1 METDEK
7 QQPVD
12 IESLSENRIAM
23 LDKIWECIL
32 QQYQKKSEDHS
43 REFGA
48 GISCFMILKNPSE
61 GTNCKYCYGGRSEE
75 DECPW
80 NIFVLQAP
88 NRKTFLRAYNPETNY
103 AIGISVPAEEN
114 LTASIKLFKFDTGEE
129 IILPN
134 EDPESNTNA

>member
-1 METDEK
+1 MDSDEK
-7 QQPVD
+7 QKPAD
-12 IESLSENRIAM
+12 TESLSENRTVM

-48 GISCFMILKNPSE
+48 GISCFMILKNPDE
-61 GTNCKYCYGGRSEE
+61 ETNCKYCYGGRSEE
-75 DECPW
+75 EGPW
-80 NIFVLQAP
+80 STFVLQSP
-88 NRKTFLRAYNPETNY
+88 NRKTFLSAYNPETNY

-114 LTASIKLFKFDTGEE
+114 LTASIKLFRFDTGEE

-134 EDPESNTNA
+134 KDLESNT